1 MSYQGTITR
10 AMDIVLDDLDEEIKS
25 IYTRQELDAALQA
38 LKAAANTSDGPS
50 KRRAL
55 FDIFDACGVSYH
67 KRGSISYYQKL
78 AEQLT
83 KEGVVLD
90 LSSKE
95 GFAAM
100 DQRLLA
106 PIFSHYIDY
115 LSPVDY
121 MKMLVDRLCNPEDPW
136 QEDTLR
142 LRILKQ
148 CIKYGNYLY
157 DADFGGRANI
167 RKYVKGK
174 IEQTVAQCVAD
185 QAAAQN
191 SVSGAGETQDG
202 MSEAALGAA
211 GVDAEAAHT
220 AVQAN
225 TTAAPETV
233 QANADARETSEVNA
247 AAAQANAGVPAA
259 AEAAVKKDI
268 EKWKKR
274 VGKTPRDDEVLLFL
288 DDGVFAPLAGAKK
301 EQLNPEGTYGLL
313 KLCDDLA
320 GGKFRTSGATVKQL
334 YLFAMVF
341 GMNFYTGAEQEPVE
355 EIYAAG
361 GIGCGA
367 QLQAGDEAAENG
379 NTHAAWFGLRSGTA
393 GGMQIL
399 DYYRDIEKNLFRD
412 YYASNFVRFITE
424 SYSGNIAAF
433 EADPSGRSINY
444 KNYAE
449 MVYLYFI
456 SHGEYT
462 QQEKIRFSAE
472 MIKEI
477 KNACY
482 KKGMPA
488 AAAQVKPEDRTRYYR
503 QLSGAEKNTGF
514 LEDMFAKT
522 PADFKQYLME
532 HYNCDTCVRYTKSE
546 DGEETVTEQPISPLQ
561 LENDQAT
568 AKQEFDLL
576 LEELDELLEQSG
588 NSLEE
593 CKYGLYFADL
603 TGLRANLTA
612 QPGGSGNDSPE
623 DTEDGLPET
632 APGNPVSAISEN
644 MPKDAAFGLPEKAAE
659 ESPDSVEEST
669 WEGLPECALGG
680 TPEKREEFL
689 RLLEVINRYTKE
701 FAKYAENVTEKNV
714 TRTRMI
720 TAGYYYYN
728 EMLSQEGLRK
738 FKSFREL
745 FDDFKDIMDPRLEAA
760 HYQKI
765 SGKNIF
771 DVLIAFSAYVYQYM

>member
-1 MSYQGTITR
+1 MAYQGTITYV
-10 AMDIVLDDLDEEIKS
+10 MDIVLDDLDEEIKS
-25 IYTRQELDAALQA
+25 ICTRQELDAALQA

-55 FDIFDACGVSYH
+55 FDLFDACGVSYN
-67 KRGSISYYQKL
+67 KQGSISYYQKL

-95 GFAAM
+95 GFAAL
-100 DQRLLA
+100 DKRLLA
-106 PIFSHYIDY
+106 PIFSHYVDY

-157 DADFGGRANI
+157 DAQFRGRAYI
-167 RKYVKGK
+167 RRYVREK
-174 IEQTVAQCVAD
+174 IEQTVAQCVAA
-185 QAAAQN
+185 QAAAMKFA
-191 SVSGAGETQDG
+191 SGADETLTG
-202 MSEAALGAA
+202 ISETAQGTAE
-211 GVDAEAAHT
+211 VDAK
-220 AVQAN
+220 AVQIAN
-225 TTAAPETV
+225 QINNAVAQETV
-233 QANADARETSEVNA
+233 QANAEARETCEVS
-247 AAAQANAGVPAA
+247 AAQAQTNAGVPAA
-259 AEAAVKKDI
+259 AVEAVKEDI
-268 EKWKKR
+268 EKWENR
-274 VGKTPRDDEVLLFL
+274 VGRRPTDDEVLLFL
-288 DDGVFAPLAGAKK
+288 DDGVFAPLPGATKD
-301 EQLNPEGTYGLL
+301 QLSPDGTYGLL

-341 GMNFYTGAEQEPVE
+341 GMNFYTGAEQGPVE
-355 EIYAAG
+355 ETYVDGRIGRWAHLRAG
-361 GIGCGA
+361 E
-367 QLQAGDEAAENG
+367 EAARTG
-379 NTHAAWFGLRSGTA
+379 STPAALGEGLIGIVQPSAVWPEGA
-393 GGMQIL
+393 GVADGMQIL

-424 SYSGNIAAF
+424 SYSGNVAAF

-462 QQEKIRFSAE
+462 PREKIRYSAE
-472 MIKEI
+472 MIEEI
-477 KNACY
+477 RTACY
-482 KKGMPA
+482 NQGMPEA
-488 AAAQVKPEDRTRYYR
+488 AARIKPEDRTRYYR
-503 QLSGAEKNTGF
+503 QLSGAEKNSGF

-532 HYNCDTCVRYTKSE
+532 HYNCDTCVRYTVRR
-546 DGEETVTEQPISPLQ
+546 DGNEEEIEQAISPLQ

-576 LEELDELLEQSG
+576 LTELEELLEQGGS
-588 NSLEE
+588 SLEE

-603 TGLRANLTA
+603 SGLRASLTE
-612 QPGGSGNDSPE
+612 QPGGSGNDSP
-623 DTEDGLPET
+623 
-632 APGNPVSAISEN
+632 
-644 MPKDAAFGLPEKAAE
+644 
-659 ESPDSVEEST
+659 DSVEEST
-669 WEGLPECALGG
+669 VKRSLESAQGS
-680 TPEKREEFL
+680 TPEKIEEFL

-728 EMLSQEGLRK
+728 ELLSQEGLRK
-738 FKSFREL
+738 FRSFREL
-745 FDDFKDIMDPRLEAA
+745 FEDFKDIIDLRLEAA

-771 DVLIAFSAYVYQYM
+771 DVLIAFSSYVYQYM